1 MSTRGAFG
9 FTKNGVNKI
18 TYNHFD
24 SYPTGLGL
32 DIIEFIMNNNIEK
45 MNKIFNSITMVK
57 YDDVPTVDQLKIL
70 EEYFGSKI
78 DIRKIKDME
87 DLIGSNQYITDFQ
100 KGFPFMLDNEKFM
113 GDSLF
118 CEYAYIINLDD
129 NTLEVYYGGNCVS
142 QNNKFSKFARQDEDY
157 KEVALVG
164 KIKLN
169 ELRTMKFG
177 MYKETKE
184 ED

>member
-24 SYPTGLGL
+24 SYPTGLGF
-32 DIIEFIMNNNIEK
+32 DIIEFIMQNNIEK
-45 MNKIFNSITMVK
+45 MNKIFDKITMVK

-87 DLIGSNQYITDFQ
+87 DLISSNQYITDFQ
-100 KGFPFMLDNEKFM
+100 KGFPFMLDNESFM

-129 NTLEVYYGGNCVS
+129 NTLEVYYGNNYVS
-142 QNNKFSKFARQDEDY
+142 QNNRFSKFANQDEDY

-177 MYKETKE
+177 MYKKTKE

>member
-24 SYPTGLGL
+24 SYPTGLGF
-32 DIIEFIMNNNIEK
+32 DIIEFIMKNNIEK

-57 YDDVPTVDQLKIL
+57 HDDVPTVDQLKTL
-70 EEYFGSKI
+70 EEYFGSRI
-78 DIRKIKDME
+78 DIRKVKDME
-87 DLIGSNQYITDFQ
+87 DLISGNQYITDFQ
-100 KGFPFMLDNEKFM
+100 KGFPFMLDNENFM

-129 NTLEVYYGGNCVS
+129 NTLEVYYGYNMIP
-142 QNNKFSKFARQDEDY
+142 QNNRFSKFARQNEDY

>member
-1 MSTRGAFG
+1 MGTRGAFG

-24 SYPTGLGL
+24 SYPTGLGF
-32 DIIEFIMNNNIEK
+32 DIIEFIMKNNIEK

-57 YDDVPTVDQLKIL
+57 HDDVPTVDQLKTL
-70 EEYFGSKI
+70 EEYFGSRI
-78 DIRKIKDME
+78 DIRKVKDME
-87 DLIGSNQYITDFQ
+87 DLIGTNQYITDFQ
-100 KGFPFMLDNEKFM
+100 KGFPFMLDNENFM

-129 NTLEVYYGGNCVS
+129 NTLEVYYGFNMIP
-142 QNNKFSKFARQDEDY
+142 QNNRFSKFANQDEKY
-157 KEVALVG
+157 KEVVLVG

>member
-32 DIIEFIMNNNIEK
+32 DIIAFIMRNNYEEIS
-45 MNKIFNSITMVK
+45 KIFDKITMVK
-57 YDDVPTVDQLKIL
+57 HNDIPTVDQLKTL
-70 EEYFGSKI
+70 EEYFGSRI
-78 DIRKIKDME
+78 DISKVKDME
-87 DLIGSNQYITDFQ
+87 DIIGSNQYITDFQ
-100 KGFPFMLDNEKFM
+100 KGFPYMIDDEKFM
-113 GDSLF
+113 GNSLF

-142 QNNKFSKFARQDEDY
+142 QNNRFSKFARQDEDY

-177 MYKETKE
+177 IYKKTKE